1 MKLDKMLTPPLK
13 ALVILFAAQAAFAAD
28 GTWLKRDGVGTGG
41 TDWTAWTDANN
52 WTGGVVAAAS
62 TDYADLG
69 AATNAYIALPDGTL
83 ELGRFMGQ
91 SAGRPVLCGDGT
103 LALGKTLDNFGN
115 VYLYTDFTINGGSQY
130 HNGGNITL
138 CGDLTGVSGQ
148 VTYWSSFTARLDLFA
163 KAAGGTR
170 VEALFPSSHDLRT
183 QTGALTFTAPEGC
196 ATNTVAHWSQTA
208 GSRFL
213 ARAEGQDA
221 HVLSVGTLVTGE
233 GIPAD
238 TFLKRVFPDGTIEL
252 SNAATTTSAENE
264 LTFAALTTDTSLSF
278 SRICNYNGYTTP
290 TVLKLQKYREEDELT
305 LSTYYQGLTSKVTG
319 EGRKLKVTTDAGMYP
334 GKLVLKSD
342 VDYTDGTLGLY
353 LQLDRARVELQSDM
367 PSTDVTVLSG
377 ATCARLSVAEGKSVS
392 VRQLSSVK
400 APLVKE
406 GAGSL
411 TIGVDEG
418 VLAADMA
425 SVIVEEG
432 TFAPVIHGDYGELVM
447 RDVTVRAGAALSVF
461 DGLRIANLRVEKGAI
476 ITGTGRLTVDAF
488 AEGSIE
494 DIVIKGGAI
503 VVDPEPTGG
512 DLSFTL
518 VSGAAEVSGTG
529 DYSLI
534 YVHEGATFRVRGT
547 NTFDVLLVGGGGGG
561 GIYSGGGGG
570 GGGVVYTQNVS
581 VVEGLYAVTAGEGGV
596 GGINVSGSQSGANGE
611 NSLGFGLIAYGG
623 GGGAYADAG
632 KSGAS
637 GGGAGADYWAAA
649 KTGGKRSPGGSAVYG
664 DQGFGGGASTNNYRV
679 WSNTKGGGGGGAG
692 GPGVDATPDKAGDGG
707 IGRDCDITGTVVC
720 YGGGGGGGAGGY
732 SGTMGLGG
740 AGGGGDSG
748 YTATYPA
755 MVGATDGTDGLGGGG
770 GGGASAGDAT
780 GAGGKGG
787 RGIVIIRYRASK
799 PVDPYERG
807 TGTSDAKVTYRK
819 GYEIHTFATNG
830 TFTLAQDTV
839 VDLLLVGGGGSGG
852 YGGGGGGGGGGV
864 NVLTNVFLLAGTY
877 QVGVGT
883 GGALATGWGSH
894 SGKGSFVYQ
903 TGSSL
908 TNLQVKGGG
917 GGGSRGDSDG
927 LGRSGGSGGGAGGA
941 YSAWE
946 QKLIKGGK
954 GVAGQGH
961 DGGTSLNKGKGLNF
975 YTYGAGG
982 GGAGEPGVCSDG
994 SVEPKVLGIGGCGVW
1009 CDFSGRNVC
1018 YGGGGSGGSC
1028 DYQYGTNKYLVAA
1041 SDGGGGRGAG
1051 IMSPYGTGAYPGEDG
1066 KDGLGGGGGGGGAN
1080 ADTNAGGYGG
1090 KGGDGCV
1097 IIRYPVNPIGL
1108 LLLVR

>member
-1 MKLDKMLTPPLK
+1 MKQPGL
-13 ALVILFAAQAAFAAD
+13 LVGMSLAACAAAQVFSGFAED
-28 GTWLKRDGVGTGG
+28 CMWIRRDGVGTGG
-41 TDWTAWTDANN
+41 TNWTEWSDANN

-62 TDYADLG
+62 TDYANLE
-69 AATNAYIALPDGTL
+69 AATNTYIALPDGTL
-83 ELGRFMGQ
+83 ELGRFTGQ

-103 LALGKTLDNFGN
+103 LALGKTLGNFSN
-115 VYLYTDFTINGGSQY
+115 VYLYTDFTIDGGYKY
-130 HNGGNITL
+130 HDGSTVTL

-163 KAAGGTR
+163 KAAGGLR
-170 VEALFPSSHDLRT
+170 VEALFPLSYDLRT

-221 HVLSVGTLVTGE
+221 HVLSVGTIVTGE

-264 LTFAALTTDTSLSF
+264 LTFAALTTDTSLSLN
-278 SRICNYNGYTTP
+278 RICNYNGYTTP
-290 TVLKLQKYREEDELT
+290 TVIKLQKYREEDELKLT
-305 LSTYYQGLTSKVTG
+305 TYYQGLTSKVTG

-342 VDYTDGTLGLY
+342 VDYTDGSLGLY

-367 PSTDVTVLSG
+367 PSTDVAVLSG

-392 VRQLSSVK
+392 VRQLSSVN

-406 GAGSL
+406 GAGTL

-418 VLAADMA
+418 VLAADTA

-432 TFAPVIHGDYGELVM
+432 TFAPVIHGDYGELVL

-488 AEGSIE
+488 AKGSIE

-503 VVDPEPTGG
+503 VVDPEPMGG

-518 VSGAAEVSGTG
+518 VSGAAEVGGTD

-534 YVHEGATFRVRGT
+534 YVREGATFRVRGT

-561 GIYSGGGGG
+561 GMYSGGGGG

-623 GGGAYADAG
+623 GGGAYDGAG

-637 GGGAGADYWAAA
+637 GGGAGASYWFSASG
-649 KTGGKRSPGGSAVYG
+649 TGKRSSGGSAVYG
-664 DQGFGGGASTNNYRV
+664 DQGFGGGASTNTYRT
-679 WSNTKGGGGGGAG
+679 WSCTKGGGGGGAG
-692 GPGVDATPDKAGDGG
+692 GPGADATADKAGDGG
-707 IGRDCDITGTVVC
+707 VGRDCDITGTVVC

-732 SGTMGLGG
+732 SLTRGKGG
-740 AGGGGDSG
+740 SGGGGNSG

-787 RGIVIIRYRASK
+787 RGIVIIRYKASK
-799 PVDPYERG
+799 PAIPYERG
-807 TGTSDAKVTYRK
+807 IGTSDGEVSHRR
-819 GYEIHTFATNG
+819 GYEIHSFATNG

-852 YGGGGGGGGGGV
+852 YGGGGGGGAGGV
-864 NVLTNVFLLAGTY
+864 NVLTNVFLLAGSY
-877 QVGVGT
+877 QIGVGT
-883 GGALATGWGSH
+883 GGAASTTWGSH
-894 SGKGSFVYQ
+894 PGTGSFVYQ
-903 TGSSL
+903 KGASF
-908 TNLQVKGGG
+908 TNLLVQGGG
-917 GGGSRGDSDG
+917 GGGSRGNDHGIGEDG
-927 LGRSGGSGGGAGGA
+927 ASGGGAGGA

-946 QKLIKGGK
+946 QQTIAGGK

-961 DGGTSLNKGKGLNF
+961 DGGTSLNLGKGLNWC
-975 YTYGAGG
+975 TYGAGG
-982 GGAGEPGVCSDG
+982 GGAGEPGGNSDG
-994 SVEPKVLGIGGCGVW
+994 SVTPKVRGIGGCGVW
-1009 CDFSGRNVC
+1009 CDFSGRNIC

-1028 DYQYGTNKYLVAA
+1028 DYQYGTNNYLVAA
-1041 SDGGGGRGAG
+1041 SEGGGGRGAG
-1051 IMSPYGTGAYPGEDG
+1051 IVSPFNNGATTIPCLNFAE
-1066 KDGLGGGGGGGGAN
+1066 A
-1080 ADTNAGGYGG
+1080 
-1090 KGGDGCV
+1090 V
-1097 IIRYPVNPIGL
+1097 
-1108 LLLVR
+1108 